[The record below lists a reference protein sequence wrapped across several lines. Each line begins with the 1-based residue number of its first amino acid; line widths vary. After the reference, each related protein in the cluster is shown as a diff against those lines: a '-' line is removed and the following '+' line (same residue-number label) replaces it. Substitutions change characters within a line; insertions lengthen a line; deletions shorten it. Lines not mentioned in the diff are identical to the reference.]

1 MACCTA
7 IYNHPIVPGV
17 YNPPVGIQVC
27 TTQNIPIAQIPIS
40 VRYVPVLVPNVY
52 MKFVIGTNGYYF
64 NAITR
69 ASKVDYIWYHQE
81 SNTIEIRGFEG
92 YMNDA
97 ENRLISRMKHIEN
110 TVLKNILK
118 SIVLP
123 DEVHAPAP
131 VEEKKT
137 EKWADMEDDGEP
149 FEFEQ

>member
-7 IYNHPIVPGV
+7 IYQHPIIPGV

-27 TTQNIPIAQIPIS
+27 TVQNIPIAQIPIS
-40 VRYVPVLVPNVY
+40 VRYIPVLIPSVY
-52 MKFVIGTNGYYF
+52 MKYVIGTSGYYF

-81 SNTIEIRGFEG
+81 SNMIEIRGFEG

-97 ENRLISRMKHIEN
+97 ENRLISRMKYIES

-118 SIVLP
+118 TIVP
-123 DEVHAPAP
+123 PPP
-131 VEEKKT
+131 VSNVQKKT

-149 FEFEQ
+149 FEFEE

>member
-7 IYNHPIVPGV
+7 IYQHPIIPGV

-27 TTQNIPIAQIPIS
+27 TDQNIPIAQIPIS
-40 VRYVPVLVPNVY
+40 VRYIPVLIPSIY
-52 MKFVIGTNGYYF
+52 MKYVIGTSGYYF

-81 SNTIEIRGFEG
+81 SNMIEIRGFEG

-97 ENRLISRMKHIEN
+97 ENRLISRMKYIES
-110 TVLKNILK
+110 TVLKNIFK
-118 SIVLP
+118 TIVVP
-123 DEVHAPAP
+123 PPASN
-131 VEEKKT
+131 VQKKT

>member
-7 IYNHPIVPGV
+7 IYNHPIIPGV
-17 YNPPVGIQVC
+17 YNPPVGIQVY

-40 VRYVPVLVPNVY
+40 VRYVPVLVPSVY

-69 ASKVDYIWYHQE
+69 ASNVDYIWYHKE
-81 SNTIEIRGFEG
+81 SNVIEIRGFEG
-92 YMNDA
+92 YMNEA
-97 ENRLISRMKHIEN
+97 ENRLISRMKYIES
-110 TVLKNILK
+110 TVIKNILN
-118 SIVLP
+118 SIVTP
-123 DEVHAPAP
+123 EVPITQ
-131 VEEKKT
+131 KKT

>member
-7 IYNHPIVPGV
+7 IYNHPIIPGV

-27 TTQNIPIAQIPIS
+27 TIQNIPIAHIPIS
-40 VRYVPVLVPNVY
+40 VRYIPALIPSMY

-81 SNTIEIRGFEG
+81 SNMIEIRGFEG
-92 YMNDA
+92 YMTDA
-97 ENRLISRMKHIEN
+97 ENRLISRMKYIES
-110 TVLKNILK
+110 TVLKNIL
-118 SIVLP
+118 SNIVLP
-123 DEVHAPAP
+123 EAQKP
-131 VEEKKT
+131 VIQNETK
-137 EKWADMEDDGEP
+137 KWADMEDDGQP

>member
-7 IYNHPIVPGV
+7 IYQHPIIPGV

-27 TTQNIPIAQIPIS
+27 TVQNIPIAQIPIS
-40 VRYVPVLVPNVY
+40 VRYIPVLIPSVY
-52 MKFVIGTNGYYF
+52 MKYVIGTSGYYF

-81 SNTIEIRGFEG
+81 SNMIEIRGFEG

-97 ENRLISRMKHIEN
+97 ENRLISRMKYIES

-118 SIVLP
+118 TIVP
-123 DEVHAPAP
+123 PP
-131 VEEKKT
+131 VSNVQKKT

-149 FEFEQ
+149 FEFEE